1 MDSVAEN
8 GDTAAD
14 SAIIGDKKE
23 NLEYL
28 LSSGAPVGKNSLRHA
43 TRTWTGV
50 DILTILVNHGA
61 LLDDVDEDGD
71 NAVDGAIR
79 TSSIR
84 CNKKDQVEYLSYV
97 LVLMGFLTLP
107 NLVTSTVK
115 TICLVSEHSV

>member
-1 MDSVAEN
+1 MLDSVDED
-8 GDTAAD
+8 GDTAVNW
-14 SAIIGDKKE
+14 AIIHHKMD

-28 LSSGAPVGKNSLRHA
+28 LSLGVPVGKRALHHA
-43 TRTWTGV
+43 TNAWTGV

-97 LVLMGFLTLP
+97 LVLMEFL
-107 NLVTSTVK
+107 
-115 TICLVSEHSV
+115 